1 MKIHLCVKR
10 RGVEGLN
17 IVELPYEVK
26 LYGNGQL
33 LIPAKL
39 VKALNIAESRYILVT
54 IRSSRGEATFKAK
67 LLKTRKTHSRQ
78 FTVPKQLRDELNI
91 KGGDVV
97 SVIRLVP
104 L

>member
-1 MKIHLCVKR
+1 MCVKG

-39 VKALNIAESRYILVT
+39 VRALNLSESRYILVT
-54 IRSSRGEATFKAK
+54 IRASRGEATFRAK
-67 LLKTRKTHSRQ
+67 LLKTRKTYSRQ
-78 FTVPKQLRDELNI
+78 FTVPKQLRDELDI
-91 KGGDVV
+91 REGDVV
-97 SVIRLVP
+97 SVISLVP